1 MLPSGEKSMAG
12 VSINIP
18 DVSRHHT
25 GLYICTAENGVGHPS
40 AAEIDLQVLCKYI
53 MHVGLFSCILTIKP
67 VVSRLST
74 KRVSAIFKVKN
85 SNENFPF

>member
-67 VVSRLST
+67 VVSRLSKKRFFSSIFT
-74 KRVSAIFKVKN
+74 K
-85 SNENFPF
+85 

>member
-67 VVSRLST
+67 VVSRLS
-74 KRVSAIFKVKN
+74 KN
-85 SNENFPF
+85 DFFQFLQSERNI

>member
-74 KRVSAIFKVKN
+74 KRVSVIFKVKN